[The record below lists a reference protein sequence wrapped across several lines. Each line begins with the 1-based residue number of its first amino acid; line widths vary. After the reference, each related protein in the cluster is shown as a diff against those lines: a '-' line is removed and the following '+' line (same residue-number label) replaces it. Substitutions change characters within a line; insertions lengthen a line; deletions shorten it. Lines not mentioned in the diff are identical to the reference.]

1 MHEWFCDWYRIKE
14 WLRLPVEVTCA
25 QEGHPEI
32 TAQDQSLMAFECLH
46 GWRLH
51 TFSGQPVPVLIHAL
65 TKKKVFIDVQKRPL
79 LFYFVPSA
87 LSCHWVP
94 SEVSD
99 CLLSKLPSGIWWNL
113 SLCVTYLVCY
123 PCFID
128 LTCLIVKED
137 LFLRLSNSVIC
148 LFFFFL
154 ILTRLIM
161 VYWLD

>member
-65 TKKKVFIDVQKRPL
+65 TKKKKSVYWCSEAASSILLCAFCLVLSLGTIRSVWLSPWHAAFRYLMRSLPVCDIPCVLPL
-79 LFYFVPSA
+79 FHRFNL
-87 LSCHWVP
+87 
-94 SEVSD
+94 SD
-99 CLLSKLPSGIWWNL
+99 CEGRLVFEIVQFCNL
-113 SLCVTYLVCY
+113 S
-123 PCFID
+123 
-128 LTCLIVKED
+128 
-137 LFLRLSNSVIC
+137 
-148 LFFFFL
+148 FFFFFNFN
-154 ILTRLIM
+154 
-161 VYWLD
+161 